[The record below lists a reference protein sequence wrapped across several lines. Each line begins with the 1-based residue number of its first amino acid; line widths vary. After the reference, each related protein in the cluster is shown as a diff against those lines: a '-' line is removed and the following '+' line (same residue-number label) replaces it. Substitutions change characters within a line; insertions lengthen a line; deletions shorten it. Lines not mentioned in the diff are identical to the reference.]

1 MLFIHASLAMGG
13 VETFY
18 VRMAKERHR
27 IGQSTKILLISPR
40 SRSNPELLANAEKY
54 ADVYFLNEISLL
66 PLWITRLFPYHL
78 SLLIP
83 LIKKQVLDVFDGVD
97 FIHTSGGFGV
107 FLAAK
112 MLEMVSLKIP
122 ITIGLYHSLEF
133 CWGGE
138 ELPYYERK
146 NREVFFNILPKSN
159 VIFFN
164 ESMIDFYGRDFSE
177 ANLFPL
183 GVVESKPNSTMRMKS
198 PTGELLIGSVGRL
211 VEFKSY
217 NLWMIDV
224 VKELKEEGVNVCY
237 QIYGDG
243 PLKEDMQHRINELGV
258 SEQVILKGTL
268 DYSDFENVVSSFDV
282 FVGSGTAIVEAA
294 SLGVPSIIGIE
305 SEKSPF
311 TYGFLSGIS
320 GFSYNEDGLYEKTPV
335 LEVLR
340 NFLAFGADERT
351 SLSFKHI
358 EKANLF
364 SIASCNK
371 NFNSVNPESTT
382 LPKTACSM
390 MFRFKY
396 SLSFFFFSALLRLK
410 GDSLNRVARN

>member
-27 IGQSTKILLISPR
+27 IGQNTKILLISPR

-66 PLWITRLFPYHL
+66 PPWVARLIPYHL

-83 LIKKQVLDVFDGVD
+83 LNKKRVLDVFDEVD
-97 FIHTSGGFGV
+97 FVHTSGSFGV

-112 MLEMVSLKIP
+112 MLRMVSLKIP
-122 ITIGLYHSLEF
+122 VTIGLYHSLEF
-133 CWGGE
+133 SWGRG

-146 NREVFFNILPKSN
+146 NRELFFNVIPKRN

-164 ESMIDFYGRDFSE
+164 DSMIDFYGKDFFE
-177 ANLFPL
+177 TNLFPL
-183 GVVESKPNSTMRMKS
+183 GVIENRSNSAVRTKTKMN
-198 PTGELLIGSVGRL
+198 ELLIGSVGRL

-224 VKELKEEGVNVCY
+224 VNELKKEGVNVCY

-268 DYSDFENVVSSFDV
+268 NYSDFEKVVSSFDV

-294 SLGVPSIIGIE
+294 SLGVP
-305 SEKSPF
+305 
-311 TYGFLSGIS
+311 
-320 GFSYNEDGLYEKTPV
+320 
-335 LEVLR
+335 
-340 NFLAFGADERT
+340 
-351 SLSFKHI
+351 
-358 EKANLF
+358 
-364 SIASCNK
+364 
-371 NFNSVNPESTT
+371 
-382 LPKTACSM
+382 
-390 MFRFKY
+390 
-396 SLSFFFFSALLRLK
+396 
-410 GDSLNRVARN
+410 